1 MGKKGPED
9 LQTHIYW
16 IPESFLFENEST
28 QKYAVVPSS
37 ALAEIMLVI
46 LKGPVLYH
54 DVQIQLSIS
63 GISLS
68 IDLIFA
74 INPWMIQHQVCTL
87 TPYLHT
93 VRLNNPSKVHII
105 FWEWAIN
112 TWKQEHIKVTHNSL
126 QPPWVIWVPITTDRK
141 VRIIDL
147 RLGFLISIEHNNALP
162 FQ

>member
-93 VRLNNPSKVHII
+93 VRLNNPSKVHITNDGI
-105 FWEWAIN
+105 PLLREYSENGQSIHENKSILKW
-112 TWKQEHIKVTHNSL
+112 
-126 QPPWVIWVPITTDRK
+126 PIT
-141 VRIIDL
+141 L
-147 RLGFLISIEHNNALP
+147 SNHPGLYGFPLP
-162 FQ
+162 LTGKSA